1 MVRMA
6 NSDPAQRRSW
16 HQRVRDA
23 VTDRRI
29 LAYVLM
35 PLLLVCA
42 FASLIALNLLLRN
55 LWGELAYAILVTGV
69 ALWAL
74 SQTTLVN
81 RLFVHL
87 GVRPFT
93 IRRAIL
99 WATFALV
106 ALPVA
111 GDRGWRGLL
120 ILLAPLVGLAVFRA
134 IQALGTAAGE
144 DEYKPRAWPAAV
156 AGMVALLLL
165 VQAVPPPSENDQE
178 PGELPVAAEENPVHA
193 QLARRVRPY
202 LLFDHREARFPLDIE
217 DAARAGRISSCSG
230 EECKGVRRAAALDR
244 SANFVEIADF
254 TGERGGGP
262 GSAIYY
268 HVVDK
273 DRPNRIYVD
282 YWWYFTRNPSPIG
295 AAIGCAPGARW
306 VGITC
311 HDHPSDWEG
320 ITVVLGPCPDGGQ
333 DCVRSGTELF
343 APLAVRYGQHEHV
356 VSYSW
361 PTLTEV
367 WRGYPDR
374 KPARPLVF
382 VARDSHASYAEPCSV
397 ACKQNA
403 NYPLLDLPL
412 VDERRDEAAHD
423 GGLEWNYNVSCTQEE
438 DGDSTADC
446 LEPIPITTEG
456 LAASWNAFRGQ
467 WGRQT
472 CILAGA
478 YCDTSKAPGSPA
490 GQGRY
495 RDPGRPGPW
504 QCVSDRRPGEP
515 LPALDACG
523 DEVDPDEEI
532 PT

>member
-1 MVRMA
+1 MGEA
-6 NSDPAQRRSW
+6 APSRSW
-16 HQRVRDA
+16 RQRVRDA
-23 VTDRRI
+23 VTDRR
-29 LAYVLM
+29 LVAYVLM
-35 PLLLVCA
+35 PLLLACA
-42 FASLIALNLLLRN
+42 FALLIALNVLLRN
-55 LWGELAYAILVTGV
+55 LWGELVYAILVTGV

-81 RLFVHL
+81 RLFLRL

-120 ILLAPLVGLAVFRA
+120 ILLAPLVGLAIFRG
-134 IQALGTAAGE
+134 IQALGTAAG
-144 DEYKPRAWPAAV
+144 DDQYTPRAWPAAV
-156 AGMVALLLL
+156 AGMVGLLLL
-165 VQAVPPPSENDQE
+165 VQAVPSPAENDEE
-178 PGELPVAAEENPVHA
+178 PGALPVAAEENAEHA
-193 QLARRVRPY
+193 ELAGLVRPY
-202 LLFDHREARFPLDIE
+202 LLFDRREARFPLDIE

-230 EECKGVRRAAALDR
+230 DECRGVRRAAALDR

-262 GSAIYY
+262 GSAYYY

-295 AAIGCAPGARW
+295 AAVGCAPGARW
-306 VGITC
+306 VGVTC

-320 ITVVLGPCPDGGQ
+320 VTVVLGPCPDASR
-333 DCVRSGTELF
+333 DCVRSEEERY
-343 APLAVRYGQHEHV
+343 APLAVRYAQHEHL

-361 PTLTEV
+361 PALTEL
-367 WRGYPDR
+367 WRR
-374 KPARPLVF
+374 VQRREPARPLVF
-382 VARDSHASYAEPCSV
+382 VARDSHASYPVPCSGG
-397 ACKQNA
+397 CKQYA
-403 NYPLLDLPL
+403 TYPLFNADFPFI
-412 VDERRDEAAHD
+412 DEKRDEGSHD
-423 GGLEWNYNVSCTQEE
+423 GKLAWNYNDSCSQAE
-438 DGDSTADC
+438 DGDTATDC
-446 LEPIPITTEG
+446 LEPMPITADG
-456 LAASWNAFRGQ
+456 LAASWNAFRGR

-478 YCDTSKAPGSPA
+478 YCDTSRAPGSPS
-490 GQGRY
+490 GQRRY
-495 RDPGRPGPW
+495 RDPGRRGPW
-504 QCVSDRRPGEP
+504 LCLANRQPVLDGCGE
-515 LPALDACG
+515 A
-523 DEVDPDEEI
+523 DPDEEI